1 MRNQFIWKQR
11 VQEEKEHLKDY
22 EIFESADY
30 IELLRSITSE
40 ITGGTLK
47 EVQLVKE
54 PDAPY
59 GGKCS
64 SLRILLN
71 IANEVTRS
79 FPTIELKSDSIV
91 GILGHECGHWNYSDF
106 ELCKN
111 YLSNMEQGKWSL
123 QLPLPKDWS
132 GQERIMEISEFLTG
146 NHPAARYIMTE
157 TASFIQN
164 MLEDVYVEEIMCS
177 RYPGSIQRGILQNRM
192 RNMERMPSLKVQLNK
207 GYRPVSVMLNLM
219 VQYSLTG
226 MVNNW
231 EMETGILLDLL
242 EEAKPIIDYGVTCTE
257 AAGRL
262 MASNR
267 LLLLI
272 WRLLKSEIE
281 DIEEKTKQKKQSYE
295 KRSFKAQEAAETLS
309 EVQKEW
315 ENVKRELPDFL
326 CSKDEETVRDTQ
338 PSIPKKQ
345 QKEFANKPIEI
356 SGQVLLCIEKIAESK
371 AEKTH
376 NAEVLNTL
384 RKELFNTEF
393 DGDHRKVKMTVE
405 RKSQI
410 GQREMAQYELAEP
423 RVKQIMRK
431 MKSVLLPVFYQ
442 QGERTEKHLFF
453 GTKIHTPSLY
463 DPYGR
468 FYQKKESAKELNAAV
483 AILVDLSASML
494 GERLEQAIRCCLSLY
509 EFCIHVGIPILI
521 YGHHTN
527 GEGYFLQNELVTLH
541 SLAEFEPDRN
551 DRYRIASMDVTG
563 SNRDGAALAYVGE
576 KLAKRTEK
584 TKLLCCITDGRPNG
598 ARYCGEEAERDI
610 QNIKKKLEARGVIV
624 MAAAIGGDKDM
635 IERIYREGYLNISD
649 LETLTVVLA
658 RELWKRILR

>member
-30 IELLRSITSE
+30 MELLRSITSE

-106 ELCKN
+106 ELRKN

-242 EEAKPIIDYGVTCTE
+242 EEAKPIIDYGVTCAE

-281 DIEEKTKQKKQSYE
+281 DIEEKTKQKKQSL
-295 KRSFKAQEAAETLS
+295 KAQEAEETLS

-326 CSKDEETVRDTQ
+326 CSKDEEKVRDTQ
-338 PSIPKKQ
+338 SSIPRKQ

-356 SGQVLLCIEKIAESK
+356 SGQVLLCLEKIAESK

-376 NAEVLNTL
+376 NEEVLNTL

-405 RKSQI
+405 RKS
-410 GQREMAQYELAEP
+410 
-423 RVKQIMRK
+423 
-431 MKSVLLPVFYQ
+431 
-442 QGERTEKHLFF
+442 
-453 GTKIHTPSLY
+453 
-463 DPYGR
+463 
-468 FYQKKESAKELNAAV
+468 
-483 AILVDLSASML
+483 
-494 GERLEQAIRCCLSLY
+494 
-509 EFCIHVGIPILI
+509 
-521 YGHHTN
+521 
-527 GEGYFLQNELVTLH
+527 
-541 SLAEFEPDRN
+541 
-551 DRYRIASMDVTG
+551 
-563 SNRDGAALAYVGE
+563 
-576 KLAKRTEK
+576 
-584 TKLLCCITDGRPNG
+584 
-598 ARYCGEEAERDI
+598 
-610 QNIKKKLEARGVIV
+610 
-624 MAAAIGGDKDM
+624 
-635 IERIYREGYLNISD
+635 
-649 LETLTVVLA
+649 
-658 RELWKRILR
+658 

>member
-1 MRNQFIWKQR
+1 
-11 VQEEKEHLKDY
+11 
-22 EIFESADY
+22 
-30 IELLRSITSE
+30 
-40 ITGGTLK
+40 
-47 EVQLVKE
+47 
-54 PDAPY
+54 
-59 GGKCS
+59 
-64 SLRILLN
+64 
-71 IANEVTRS
+71 
-79 FPTIELKSDSIV
+79 
-91 GILGHECGHWNYSDF
+91 
-106 ELCKN
+106 
-111 YLSNMEQGKWSL
+111 
-123 QLPLPKDWS
+123 
-132 GQERIMEISEFLTG
+132 
-146 NHPAARYIMTE
+146 
-157 TASFIQN
+157 
-164 MLEDVYVEEIMCS
+164 
-177 RYPGSIQRGILQNRM
+177 
-192 RNMERMPSLKVQLNK
+192 
-207 GYRPVSVMLNLM
+207 M
-219 VQYSLTG
+219 VRYSLTG

-242 EEAKPIIDYGVTCTE
+242 EEAKPIIDYGVTCAE

>member
-1 MRNQFIWKQR
+1 MRNQFIWKQQ

-30 IELLRSITSE
+30 MELLRSITSE

-106 ELCKN
+106 ELRKN
-111 YLSNMEQGKWSL
+111 YLSDMEQGKWSL

-132 GQERIMEISEFLTG
+132 GQERIMEISEFLAG

-242 EEAKPIIDYGVTCTE
+242 EEAKPIIDYGVTCAE

-295 KRSFKAQEAAETLS
+295 KQSLKAQEAAETLS

-463 DPYGR
+463 DPYRR

-494 GERLEQAIRCCLSLY
+494 GERLEQAIRY
-509 EFCIHVGIPILI
+509 MFATILI
-521 YGHHTN
+521 EQSVSLEKISKLMGHKSVAT
-527 GEGYFLQNELVTLH
+527 T
-541 SLAEFEPDRN
+541 FE
-551 DRYRIASMDVTG
+551 I
-563 SNRDGAALAYVGE
+563 
-576 KLAKRTEK
+576 
-584 TKLLCCITDGRPNG
+584 
-598 ARYCGEEAERDI
+598 YCGIMEA
-610 QNIKKKLEARGVIV
+610 KKEIAKTIDSV
-624 MAAAIGGDKDM
+624 MDPAIGAVKVRSKGGIVCM
-635 IERIYREGYLNISD
+635 
-649 LETLTVVLA
+649 
-658 RELWKRILR
+658 

>member
-30 IELLRSITSE
+30 MELLRSITSE

-106 ELCKN
+106 ELRKN

-242 EEAKPIIDYGVTCTE
+242 EEAKPIIDYGVTCAE

-281 DIEEKTKQKKQSYE
+281 DIEEKTKQKKQSL
-295 KRSFKAQEAAETLS
+295 KAQEAEETLS

-326 CSKDEETVRDTQ
+326 CSKDEEKVRDTQ
-338 PSIPKKQ
+338 SSIPRKQ

-356 SGQVLLCIEKIAESK
+356 SGQVLLCLEKIAESK

-376 NAEVLNTL
+376 NEEVLNTL

-410 GQREMAQYELAEP
+410 GQREMVQYELAEP

-494 GERLEQAIRCCLSLY
+494 GERLEQAIRCC
-509 EFCIHVGIPILI
+509 
-521 YGHHTN
+521 
-527 GEGYFLQNELVTLH
+527 
-541 SLAEFEPDRN
+541 
-551 DRYRIASMDVTG
+551 
-563 SNRDGAALAYVGE
+563 
-576 KLAKRTEK
+576 
-584 TKLLCCITDGRPNG
+584 
-598 ARYCGEEAERDI
+598 
-610 QNIKKKLEARGVIV
+610 
-624 MAAAIGGDKDM
+624 
-635 IERIYREGYLNISD
+635 
-649 LETLTVVLA
+649 
-658 RELWKRILR
+658 